1 MALALSLA
9 GLLLLLGG
17 LATVVACL
25 FPGYRARHPGRV
37 GWAAVAAVL
46 GFLTLVA
53 AGQLMKQV
61 EETHRAQP
69 SGPIAISE
77 QPPSGS
83 AAVTTPPGN
92 SPIERRPWIVIPL
105 AFLLALFMI
114 TAMLEWSAAFLV
126 RRPSRGTVPV
136 EPDELKDR
144 LLALNRSDVQ
154 YRLVPGKQCDLEL
167 EWDVVDTSWH
177 NLFSKIKLNTVYR
190 TRMLFVPARHEVRW
204 CEWLRSSGSFIGF
217 RGWRPVFDF
226 SWSLQVGYIDVVWK
240 GRAYGVQAGFPP
252 RVERVYDF
260 SLNTVQVKRDISG
273 VVMGSG
279 WTFRPVIF
287 WFQAG
292 RSRLSAL
299 LDSYSPTPFPSW
311 PETRVWLLVAAGS
324 YVLFLG
330 YLLWAI
336 GGFTARDFWTRQ
348 NTAVVAAISA
358 VWWGMWGL
366 LTWLLVCL
374 AKPKRKHA

>member
-37 GWAAVAAVL
+37 GWAAGAAVL
-46 GFLTLVA
+46 GCLTLVA

-105 AFLLALFMI
+105 AFLLALFMV

-136 EPDELKDR
+136 EPDELKNR

-167 EWDVVDTSWH
+167 EWDVVDTSW
-177 NLFSKIKLNTVYR
+177 
-190 TRMLFVPARHEVRW
+190 
-204 CEWLRSSGSFIGF
+204 
-217 RGWRPVFDF
+217 
-226 SWSLQVGYIDVVWK
+226 SLQVGYVDVVWK

-299 LDSYSPTPFPSW
+299 LDSYSPAPFPSW

-374 AKPKRKHA
+374 AKPKRQHA